1 MAFRVST
8 FQKLLGS
15 TRLLFLPSGGGRRL
29 GLQLAGG
36 GNQPGINTSAA
47 RPWSLLFLGR
57 GRKGEAVHDCRGWP
71 WAGYAFPE
79 VWAGWCYGHEL
90 KTSEAHTFLAFTLA
104 SFVVG
109 LPGTL
114 LTMKGRCSYRPAMA
128 SSWASCVRC
137 WWQPSTPFNH
147 TMRLLAPRHLVN
159 MQFCAPNR
167 AIARFAQPLPF
178 VQAPAALGTAAS
190 AHGHPHGVQLGHPPQ
205 KWNPVFDGYY
215 FSSCASQHRIP
226 NTSCILQQ
234 LYLCFGSSV
243 NLDIVL
249 YTSYA
254 VPDLPG
260 CCFCCCFFVFCWGG
274 GGLGFRVFEF
284 GSSRALRH

>member
-1 MAFRVST
+1 M
-8 FQKLLGS
+8 
-15 TRLLFLPSGGGRRL
+15 
-29 GLQLAGG
+29 
-36 GNQPGINTSAA
+36 
-47 RPWSLLFLGR
+47 
-57 GRKGEAVHDCRGWP
+57 
-71 WAGYAFPE
+71 
-79 VWAGWCYGHEL
+79 
-90 KTSEAHTFLAFTLA
+90 
-104 SFVVG
+104 VG

-167 AIARFAQPLPF
+167 AIARFAQPLPL

-215 FSSCASQHRIP
+215 FSSCASQHRIQ

-234 LYLCFGSSV
+234 LYLCFGSSM

-249 YTSYA
+249 YTSLTYQA
-254 VPDLPG
+254 MKSMKVKMATKEAQTVGLRPPDDVRSKNPLEDVHIIRDNVD
-260 CCFCCCFFVFCWGG
+260 CCSLTV
-274 GGLGFRVFEF
+274 
-284 GSSRALRH
+284 ALTDTVESFLSWI